1 MSAGLLRRRLKP
13 QELTEEDTMMQ
24 HPTIAL
30 ALGQQRHAAM
40 IAEAERAR
48 LARAARQARSAGNGD
63 GSTKRPARWLAPRR
77 QPRIPATRSRL
88 ARLRP
93 ARAR

>member
-24 HPTIAL
+24 HPTIAA
-30 ALGQQRHAAM
+30 ALGKERHAAFL
-40 IAEAERAR
+40 AEAERAR
-48 LARAARQARSAGNGD
+48 LAREARAARNGGDRSA
-63 GSTKRPARWLAPRR
+63 KWPVRWLSPRR

>member
-1 MSAGLLRRRLKP
+1 
-13 QELTEEDTMMQ
+13 MMQ
-24 HPTIAL
+24 HPTIAS
-30 ALGQQRHAAM
+30 ALGKERHAAFL
-40 IAEAERAR
+40 AEAERAR
-48 LARAARQARSAGNGD
+48 LVREARAARNGGD
-63 GSTKRPARWLAPRR
+63 RNAKWPVRWLAPRR

>member
-1 MSAGLLRRRLKP
+1 MI
-13 QELTEEDTMMQ
+13 Q
-24 HPTIAL
+24 HPTIAA
-30 ALGQQRHAAM
+30 ALGEQRRAAFM
-40 IAEAERAR
+40 AEAETAR
-48 LARAARQARSAGNGD
+48 QAREARAARNNGD
-63 GSTKRPARWLAPRR
+63 GSAKRPRRFFAPRR

>member
-1 MSAGLLRRRLKP
+1 MI
-13 QELTEEDTMMQ
+13 Q

-30 ALGQQRHAAM
+30 ALSQQRQAAF
-40 IAEAERAR
+40 IAEAESAR
-48 LARAARQARSAGNGD
+48 LAREARAARNGGDRSA
-63 GSTKRPARWLAPRR
+63 KRPLRFFAPRR
-77 QPRIPATRSRL
+77 QPRIPATRNRL

>member
-1 MSAGLLRRRLKP
+1 
-13 QELTEEDTMMQ
+13 MMQ
-24 HPTIAL
+24 HPAIAL

-48 LARAARQARSAGNGD
+48 LARAARSTRDGG
-63 GSTKRPARWLAPRR
+63 GSTKRPARWFAPRR
-77 QPRIPATRSRL
+77 PPRIPATRSRL

>member
-1 MSAGLLRRRLKP
+1 
-13 QELTEEDTMMQ
+13 MMQ
-24 HPTIAL
+24 HPTIAE
-30 ALGQQRHAAM
+30 ALGQERHAAF

-48 LARAARQARSAGNGD
+48 LVREARAVHNGGDRSA
-63 GSTKRPARWLAPRR
+63 KRPLRFFGPRR

>member
-24 HPTIAL
+24 HPTIAG
-30 ALGQQRHAAM
+30 ALGKERHAAFL
-40 IAEAERAR
+40 AEAEKAR
-48 LARAARQARSAGNGD
+48 LVREARAARNGGDRSAN
-63 GSTKRPARWLAPRR
+63 RPARLLAPRR
-77 QPRIPATRSRL
+77 LFRIPATRSRL

>member
-1 MSAGLLRRRLKP
+1 MSAGLPQRRLKP
-13 QELTEEDTMMQ
+13 QELTEEDTMIQ
-24 HPTIAL
+24 HPTIAA
-30 ALGQQRHAAM
+30 ALGEQRRTAFM
-40 IAEAERAR
+40 AEAETAR
-48 LARAARQARSAGNGD
+48 QAREARAARNGGDRSA
-63 GSTKRPARWLAPRR
+63 KRLTRLLAPRR

>member
-1 MSAGLLRRRLKP
+1 MSAGLPQRRLKP

-24 HPTIAL
+24 HPTIAA
-30 ALGQQRHAAM
+30 ALGQERHAAF

-48 LARAARQARSAGNGD
+48 LVREARAVRNGGDRSA
-63 GSTKRPARWLAPRR
+63 KRPLRFFASRR

>member
-1 MSAGLLRRRLKP
+1 
-13 QELTEEDTMMQ
+13 MMQ
-24 HPTIAL
+24 HPTIAA
-30 ALGQQRHAAM
+30 ALGQERHAAF

-48 LARAARQARSAGNGD
+48 LVREARAVRNGGD
-63 GSTKRPARWLAPRR
+63 RGAKRPLRFFAPRR

>member
-1 MSAGLLRRRLKP
+1 
-13 QELTEEDTMMQ
+13 MMQ
-24 HPTIAL
+24 HPTIAA
-30 ALGQQRHAAM
+30 ALGQERHAAF

-48 LARAARQARSAGNGD
+48 LVREARAVRNGGDRSA
-63 GSTKRPARWLAPRR
+63 KRPLRFFAPRR

>member
-1 MSAGLLRRRLKP
+1 MSAGLPQRRLKP

-24 HPTIAL
+24 HPTIAG
-30 ALGQQRHAAM
+30 ALGKERHAAFL
-40 IAEAERAR
+40 AEAEKAR
-48 LARAARQARSAGNGD
+48 LVREARAARSAKSPMPG
-63 GSTKRPARWLAPRR
+63 LAPRR
-77 QPRIPATRSRL
+77 LFRIPATRSRL

>member
-1 MSAGLLRRRLKP
+1 MI
-13 QELTEEDTMMQ
+13 Q
-24 HPTIAL
+24 HPTITAAL
-30 ALGQQRHAAM
+30 ADQRRAAFM
-40 IAEAERAR
+40 AEAQTAR
-48 LARAARQARSAGNGD
+48 LAREARAARNGGDRSA
-63 GSTKRPARWLAPRR
+63 KWPARWLSPRR

>member
-1 MSAGLLRRRLKP
+1 
-13 QELTEEDTMMQ
+13 MMQ

-30 ALGQQRHAAM
+30 ALGQQRHAAF
-40 IAEAERAR
+40 IAEAETAR
-48 LARAARQARSAGNGD
+48 LAREARAARNGGDRSA
-63 GSTKRPARWLAPRR
+63 KRLTRLLAPRR
-77 QPRIPATRSRL
+77 QPRIPATRNRL

>member
-1 MSAGLLRRRLKP
+1 
-13 QELTEEDTMMQ
+13 MMQ
-24 HPTIAL
+24 HPTIAA
-30 ALGQQRHAAM
+30 ALGQERHAAF

-48 LARAARQARSAGNGD
+48 LVREARAVRNGGDRSAKSPMRG
-63 GSTKRPARWLAPRR
+63 LAPRR
-77 QPRIPATRSRL
+77 LFRIPATRSRL

>member
-1 MSAGLLRRRLKP
+1 
-13 QELTEEDTMMQ
+13 MMQ
-24 HPTIAL
+24 HPSLAL
-30 ALGQQRHAAM
+30 VLGQQRHAAF
-40 IAEAERAR
+40 IAEAERDRLAR
-48 LARAARQARSAGNGD
+48 EARAARHGGDHARW
-63 GSTKRPARWLAPRR
+63 PVRWLAPRR

>member
-1 MSAGLLRRRLKP
+1 
-13 QELTEEDTMMQ
+13 MMQ

-30 ALGQQRHAAM
+30 AIGQQRHADF

-48 LARAARQARSAGNGD
+48 LIREARAARNGGRSAK
-63 GSTKRPARWLAPRR
+63 SPARGLAPRR
-77 QPRIPATRSRL
+77 LFRIPATRSRL

>member
-1 MSAGLLRRRLKP
+1 MSAGLPQRRLKP
-13 QELTEEDTMMQ
+13 QELTKEDTMMQ
-24 HPTIAL
+24 HPSIAA
-30 ALGQQRHAAM
+30 ALGQERHAAF

-48 LARAARQARSAGNGD
+48 LVREARAARHGGDRS
-63 GSTKRPARWLAPRR
+63 SKRPVRLLAPRR
-77 QPRIPATRSRL
+77 LFRIPATRSRL

>member
-1 MSAGLLRRRLKP
+1 MSAGLPRRRLKP

-24 HPTIAL
+24 HPTIAA
-30 ALGQQRHAAM
+30 ALGQERHAAM

-48 LARAARQARSAGNGD
+48 LAREARAAHRGRGHSA
-63 GSTKRPARWLAPRR
+63 KRLALRR
-77 QPRIPATRSRL
+77 LFRIPATRSRL

>member
-13 QELTEEDTMMQ
+13 QELTKEDTMMQ
-24 HPTIAL
+24 HPSIAA
-30 ALGQQRHAAM
+30 ALGQQRHAAL

-48 LARAARQARSAGNGD
+48 LVRAARAARNHGDRSA
-63 GSTKRPARWLAPRR
+63 KRPARWLTPRR
-77 QPRIPATRSRL
+77 LFRIPATPSRL

>member
-1 MSAGLLRRRLKP
+1 MI
-13 QELTEEDTMMQ
+13 Q
-24 HPTIAL
+24 HPTITA
-30 ALGQQRHAAM
+30 AVADQRRATLMAQ
-40 IAEAERAR
+40 AENAR
-48 LARAARQARSAGNGD
+48 LAREARAARSAGDGD
-63 GSTKRPARWLAPRR
+63 GSTKWPARWLAPRR

>member
-1 MSAGLLRRRLKP
+1 MSAGLPQRRLKP

-24 HPTIAL
+24 HPTIAA
-30 ALGQQRHAAM
+30 ALGQERHAAF

-48 LARAARQARSAGNGD
+48 LVREARAVRNGGDRSA
-63 GSTKRPARWLAPRR
+63 KRPLRFFAPRR

>member
-1 MSAGLLRRRLKP
+1 
-13 QELTEEDTMMQ
+13 MMQ
-24 HPTIAL
+24 HPAIAL

-48 LARAARQARSAGNGD
+48 LARDARSAGHGD

-77 QPRIPATRSRL
+77 QPRIPATPSRL

>member
-13 QELTEEDTMMQ
+13 EEITEEDTMMQ
-24 HPTIAL
+24 HPTIAA
-30 ALGQQRHAAM
+30 ALGQERHAAF

-48 LARAARQARSAGNGD
+48 LVREARAARHGGDRSAKWPI
-63 GSTKRPARWLAPRR
+63 SWLAPRR

-93 ARAR
+93 VRAR

>member
-1 MSAGLLRRRLKP
+1 
-13 QELTEEDTMMQ
+13 MMQ
-24 HPTIAL
+24 HPTIAS
-30 ALGQQRHAAM
+30 ALGKERHAGFL
-40 IAEAERAR
+40 AEAEKAR
-48 LARAARQARSAGNGD
+48 LVREARAARNGSDRSA
-63 GSTKRPARWLAPRR
+63 KWPVRWLAPRR

>member
-1 MSAGLLRRRLKP
+1 MSAGLPQRRLKP

-24 HPTIAL
+24 HPTIAG
-30 ALGQQRHAAM
+30 ALGKERHAAFL
-40 IAEAERAR
+40 AEAERAR
-48 LARAARQARSAGNGD
+48 LVREARAARNGGDHSA
-63 GSTKRPARWLAPRR
+63 KRPLRFFAPRR

>member
-1 MSAGLLRRRLKP
+1 
-13 QELTEEDTMMQ
+13 MMQ

-30 ALGQQRHAAM
+30 ALGQQRRAAM
-40 IAEAERAR
+40 IAEAESAR